1 MTRLDDPHA
10 VYLDAP
16 EFAAHADGSADASGA
31 LQAAIDKAEGHHR
44 EGIVFVPEG
53 RYRLDHTVYIW
64 PGVRVIGFGA
74 KRPVFLLA
82 PSTPG
87 FQSGMGVMVMFTGFR
102 PGDCFSQLPRAVS
115 AGGAGS
121 AQRQD
126 CRRQPQHVLFG
137 D

>member
-1 MTRLDDPHA
+1 MKKLLLLMLLLGGYSCASAQSVYMTRLDDPHA

-64 PGVRVIGFGA
+64 PGVR
-74 KRPVFLLA
+74 
-82 PSTPG
+82 
-87 FQSGMGVMVMFTGFR
+87 
-102 PGDCFSQLPRAVS
+102 
-115 AGGAGS
+115 
-121 AQRQD
+121 
-126 CRRQPQHVLFG
+126 
-137 D
+137 

>member
-1 MTRLDDPHA
+1 MKRFLPMLLLPGAVCFGFAQSVYTARVEDPKA

-16 EFAAHADGSADASGA
+16 EFGARPDGSADSSVA

-74 KRPVFLLA
+74 KRPVLFLA
-82 PSTPG
+82 PTRRA
-87 FQSGMGVMVMFTGFR
+87 FR
-102 PGDCFSQLPRAVS
+102 PAW
-115 AGGAGS
+115 A
-121 AQRQD
+121 
-126 CRRQPQHVLFG
+126 
-137 D
+137 